1 MMAVVFII
9 FCGEGAYYGLYDSIG
24 EKMYHITFDGCYD
37 TEQCEKDVEELFTK
51 YDVNAFYPINEDSD
65 SKNDIWVCTNSCQEK
80 IKEILGLDNCRF
92 NTILS
97 GKHSIIFTDPD
108 NVENVVSRE
117 YSIFDIYL
125 YADKITA
132 SDICGELSKK
142 YLFESN
148 SPQKASNSTVIVWL
162 ICASLLL
169 LLSIYDVFD
178 SKKEVCI
185 KLTLGNSLKRQLGA
199 MILKDTLI
207 FALLASITALV
218 LYNATAVILIIKTYA
233 FFVLSIC
240 LMNALIFFS
249 LYLVDICSTL
259 KNENGSSGYLHINY
273 MLKAAS
279 SAALIFFF
287 SMISIPM
294 QQIEERK
301 CAEDFGDRFSK
312 ASYIQ
317 TYESPLWSSMIDAAS
332 RQYSSDSEDSGLG
345 SLFEKKYRDDDKF
358 IRQMDEKYGI
368 FFLGNLNYYTN
379 DIPYDGST
387 NNILLAS
394 DITGEYIA
402 NETGIAPSPEGITV
416 YLPKEYKN
424 LQLDLV
430 KQWIKAQQE
439 YYSFDVIWQN
449 YDSALFMGT
458 DFINKDR
465 ITANLCINVADSP
478 VIVYVADSAKFDY
491 FGRTDFFVMA
501 DRKSAESIRKKNMII
516 SLMTESVPVNT
527 MISDY
532 KRKTSSISVLFILM
546 IISLMVY
553 YIAVLICTLTVD
565 ININKRERAV
575 LKILGRNA
583 VSRYIRLLMFF
594 MLTLALSTTVW
605 LLIRKISLG
614 SMLPLFTAAA
624 VMFILECAA
633 VIIAAKL
640 DEKHNTLKELK
651 GGAL

>member
-9 FCGEGAYYGLYDSIG
+9 FCGEGAYYGLYESIG
-24 EKMYHITFDGCYD
+24 EKMYQISFERCYD
-37 TEQCEKDVEELFTK
+37 TEQCEKDVEELFEK
-51 YDVNAFYPINEDSD
+51 YDVNAFYPIIEDSD
-65 SKNDIWVCTNSCQEK
+65 SKYDIWVCTNSCQEN
-80 IKEILGLDNCRF
+80 IKEILGLDNYSF

-97 GKHSIIFTDPD
+97 GKHSIIFTDRD
-108 NVENVVSRE
+108 NVENVVSRD
-117 YSIFDIYL
+117 YFIYTI
-125 YADKITA
+125 YFSSDENTAD
-132 SDICGELSKK
+132 DLCGELSKK

-249 LYLVDICSTL
+249 LYFVDVCSTL

-273 MLKAAS
+273 ILKVAS
-279 SAALIFFF
+279 SAALLFLF
-287 SMISIPM
+287 SMINIPV
-294 QQIEERK
+294 QQIEERR
-301 CAEDFGDRFSK
+301 CAENFGERFSG
-312 ASYIQ
+312 ASYVQI
-317 TYESPLWSSMIDAAS
+317 YESPLWSSMIDDATM
-332 RQYSSDSEDSGLG
+332 QNSSDPENNAIGILM
-345 SLFEKKYRDDDKF
+345 EKKHSDDDKL
-358 IRQMDEKYGI
+358 IRLMDEKYGI
-368 FFLGNLNYYTN
+368 FFLGDLNYYTN

-402 NETGIAPSPEGITV
+402 KETGIAPSPEGITV

-424 LQLDLV
+424 LQLSLV
-430 KQWIKAQQE
+430 EQWIKANQE
-439 YYSFDVIWQN
+439 YYSFDVTWQN

-458 DFINKDR
+458 DLLNKER
-465 ITANLCINVADSP
+465 ITANLSINAADSP
-478 VIVYVADSAKFDY
+478 VILYAADSAEFEY
-491 FGRTDFFVMA
+491 FGRSDFFVMA
-501 DRKSAESIRKKNMII
+501 DRKAVETMRKKNMII
-516 SLMTESVPVNT
+516 SLMTESVPVNS

-532 KRKTSSISVLFILM
+532 KRKTSSISILFILM

-583 VSRYIRLLMFF
+583 VSRYIHLLMFF

-633 VIIAAKL
+633 VIIAARL